1 MSPTIGMRQGLR
13 NSLRMESVNTYFEVL
28 RAKIF
33 EDKELPWKPFGMT
46 LTYKEWEDLVSWY
59 TQKRVSDNLDR
70 KEASNHA
77 HNLYP

>member
-1 MSPTIGMRQGLR
+1 
-13 NSLRMESVNTYFEVL
+13 MESVNTYFEVL

-59 TQKRVSDNLDR
+59 IQKRVSDNLDN
-70 KEASNHA
+70 KEEKSNA
-77 HNLYP
+77 YNLYP

>member
-59 TQKRVSDNLDR
+59 IQKRVSDNLDR
-70 KEASNHA
+70 KEASNYA